1 MMSLQLDFKLSGRQQ
16 GAHLAQSNT
25 NKALQK
31 GGLAMEKVWDAN
43 LQDEVETPAEMQ
55 TFLADYDAVCRKH
68 GLVIGIDKFDGRA
81 VQRLT
86 ESTAQFL
93 TCGVKDYLQE
103 D

>member
-1 MMSLQLDFKLSGRQQ
+1 
-16 GAHLAQSNT
+16 
-25 NKALQK
+25 
-31 GGLAMEKVWDAN
+31 MEKVWDAN